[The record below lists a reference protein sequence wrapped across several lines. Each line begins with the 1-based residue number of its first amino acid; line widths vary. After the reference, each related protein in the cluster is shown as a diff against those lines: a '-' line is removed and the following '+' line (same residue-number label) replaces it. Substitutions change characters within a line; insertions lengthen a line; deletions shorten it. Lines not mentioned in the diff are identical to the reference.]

1 MKVIIVSGSAR
12 TGKDQFVTLFKK
24 HYKYE
29 CVNWS
34 TIDKIKKISKR
45 NFGWDG
51 KKTNEARKFLSEI
64 KRIWSEYNNG
74 PFNDMINKIS
84 IHYSNLNKKEK
95 RNFIYFVHCREPYE
109 IQKFVEHY
117 GKNSNTI
124 LLKRDDREVPDNLAD
139 KNVNNFNYDFIIPNN
154 GSKKDL
160 EKEVVKLIEK
170 MNKKSLK

>member
-1 MKVIIVSGSAR
+1 MRVIIINGSAKV
-12 TGKDQFVTLFKK
+12 GKDNFTMFFKR
-24 HYKYE
+24 HYKHK

-51 KKTNEARKFLSEI
+51 KKTDSARKFLSEI
-64 KRIWSEYNNG
+64 KRIWAEYNNG

-84 IHYSNLNKKEK
+84 DHYSNLDKKEK
-95 RNFIYFVHCREPYE
+95 GKFIYFIHCREPQE
-109 IQKFVEHY
+109 IQKFVQFY
-117 GKNSNTI
+117 GEKCLTL
-124 LLKRDDREVPDNLAD
+124 LLKREDREVPDNLAD

-160 EKEVVKLIEK
+160 EKEVIKFLEK
-170 MNKKSLK
+170 FDKKSLK